1 MAINPPILQLIF
13 LQTLALWLLLPAQG
27 FSQLVFRVYPP
38 AQNSNTALY
47 IASNRNGWNPSDTL
61 WQLQPAS
68 DGTYSLEVNIA
79 TGPIEFK
86 VTGGGWDKAEG
97 TVEGRSIPNR
107 KTMYKGDRNVLD
119 VVISGWEKAQESQL
133 STKSKNVHLF
143 EDSLYISNLQRY
155 RRVWAYLPASY
166 HQSDRRYPVIYL
178 LDGQNVFDRAT
189 SYAGEWQ
196 VDETLDSLF
205 SKGAQEGIV
214 IAVENAGK
222 ERLNEYSPWV
232 HPEYGG
238 GQAQFFIDWL
248 VNELKPRVDS
258 VYRTKAEA
266 AFTGIAGS
274 SMGGLVSFYA
284 WCRYPDIF
292 GHAGVFSPSFWFSE
306 EVFRLAETIP
316 SGPPQRV
323 YLLAGKGEGARM
335 CQDAERMND
344 ILAKK
349 NFPSSS
355 LYYRIDEAGQH
366 NEAFWAREM
375 PGFWR
380 WFTEKPE

>member
-133 STKSKNVHLF
+133 STKSKNGHLF
-143 EDSLYISNLQRY
+143 EDSL
-155 RRVWAYLPASY
+155 
-166 HQSDRRYPVIYL
+166 
-178 LDGQNVFDRAT
+178 
-189 SYAGEWQ
+189 
-196 VDETLDSLF
+196 
-205 SKGAQEGIV
+205 
-214 IAVENAGK
+214 
-222 ERLNEYSPWV
+222 
-232 HPEYGG
+232 
-238 GQAQFFIDWL
+238 
-248 VNELKPRVDS
+248 
-258 VYRTKAEA
+258 
-266 AFTGIAGS
+266 
-274 SMGGLVSFYA
+274 
-284 WCRYPDIF
+284 
-292 GHAGVFSPSFWFSE
+292 
-306 EVFRLAETIP
+306 
-316 SGPPQRV
+316 
-323 YLLAGKGEGARM
+323 
-335 CQDAERMND
+335 
-344 ILAKK
+344 
-349 NFPSSS
+349 
-355 LYYRIDEAGQH
+355 
-366 NEAFWAREM
+366 
-375 PGFWR
+375 
-380 WFTEKPE
+380 